1 MRPPHEPV
9 LLKEVL
15 QAFEGVHLEVF
26 FDGTLGAGGHARAL
40 LAAHPELKCYI
51 GCDRDPSAHA
61 LALEAL
67 SPWREKVEFVHAR
80 YAELGEILKERR
92 LSLIDGFLID
102 VGVSSMQID
111 EAERGFSFLR
121 DGPLDMRMNPN
132 SSLTAALIVNQYPEA
147 EIARI
152 LFEYGEERR
161 SRQIAKALVIQ
172 RKKKEI
178 RTTAELV
185 KIVEPI
191 VGRGPIHPATRV
203 FQALRIAVNDELGE
217 LQRGLEAAIE
227 RVRPLG
233 RIGVISFHSLEDRI
247 VKTLFRSHE
256 YKPVKR
262 GPPSLGTL
270 KILTKKPVIATKDEI
285 RANPRSRSAKLRIAE
300 KLAGS
305 DG

>member
-1 MRPPHEPV
+1 MRPSHVSV
-9 LLKEVL
+9 LLKEVV
-15 QAFEGVHLEVF
+15 QAFEGVRLEMF
-26 FDGTLGAGGHARAL
+26 FDGTLGIGGHARAL
-40 LAAHPELKCYI
+40 LSAHPELKLYI
-51 GCDRDPSAHA
+51 GCDQDPAAHA
-61 LALEAL
+61 LALETL
-67 SPWREKVEFVHAR
+67 KPWREKVEFVHGR
-80 YAELGEILKERR
+80 YAELGAILKERNIP
-92 LSLIDGFLID
+92 SIDGFLID

-132 SSLTAALIVNQYPEA
+132 SSLTAAHIVNQYPEA

-161 SRQIAKALVIQ
+161 SRQIAKALALH

-227 RVRPLG
+227 RIKPGG
-233 RIGVISFHSLEDRI
+233 RIAVISFHSLEDRI
-247 VKTLFRSHE
+247 VKTTFRSHE
-256 YKPVKR
+256 YKLAKR
-262 GPPSLGTL
+262 GPPSKGTL
-270 KILTKKPVIATKDEI
+270 KILTKKPISSIPEEI
-285 RANPRSRSAKLRIAE
+285 RVNPRSRSAKLRVAE

-305 DG
+305 NA